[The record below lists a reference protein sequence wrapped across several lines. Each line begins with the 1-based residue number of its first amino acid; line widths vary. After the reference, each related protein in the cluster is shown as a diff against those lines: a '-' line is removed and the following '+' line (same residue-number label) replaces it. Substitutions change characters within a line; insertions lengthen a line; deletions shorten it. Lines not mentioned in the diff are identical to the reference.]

1 MLIFLI
7 SSSFTYPYASYQDEI
22 FGSAY
27 AAAVYLSS
35 VVKLPKDKKVFVIGQ
50 TGLEEELRNEGVP
63 FTGGTVSDLNTNT
76 ILLKSINFE

>member
-7 SSSFTYPYASYQDEI
+7 SFSFIYPYDFYQDEI

-76 ILLKSINFE
+76 ILHRSINF